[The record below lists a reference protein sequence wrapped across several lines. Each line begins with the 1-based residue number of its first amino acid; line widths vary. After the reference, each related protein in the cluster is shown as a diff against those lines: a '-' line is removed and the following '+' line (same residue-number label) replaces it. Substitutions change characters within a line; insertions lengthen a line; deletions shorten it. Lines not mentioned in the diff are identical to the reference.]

1 MDLTRLRVG
10 RSQTSMSEQR
20 WLIYGAYGYTGE
32 LTARFAAERG
42 MKPILA
48 GRNPAKTEAVAKRYG
63 FEARSFGL
71 NDPTALQRNLAGID
85 VVLHCAGPFE
95 VTSKP
100 MIDACLAVRA
110 HYLDITGE
118 IQVFEAARARD
129 AEARSAGVCVMP
141 GTGFDVV
148 PSDCLALH
156 LKQRMPDATFL
167 RLAFMGLTKTSHG
180 TATTMVRNLGK
191 SGLIR
196 RGGEIV
202 DSPLGSLTRVIDFGE
217 PGEQP
222 CMAIPWGDVSTAY
235 FSTEIPNIEVYTRV
249 PRAAALGA
257 RVAGL
262 MPSVLGSSFVK
273 SRLQRRIDQGPAGP
287 TDEQRAR
294 GASFLWGEV
303 ESAGGERLVSRL
315 KTPEG
320 YTLTADASLHIVEA
334 ALAGRLPEGYQTPAR
349 ALGADFV
356 LDLGDVRREDLL

>member
-1 MDLTRLRVG
+1 
-10 RSQTSMSEQR
+10 MSEPR
-20 WLIYGAYGYTGE
+20 FLIYGAYGYTGE

-42 MKPILA
+42 MRPILA
-48 GRNPAKTEAVAKRYG
+48 GRNPAKTEAVARRFG
-63 FEARSFGL
+63 LEARSFGL
-71 NDPTALQRNLAGID
+71 NDPEALQQGLRGVA

-100 MIDACLAVRA
+100 MLDACLAVKA

-129 AEARSAGVCVMP
+129 AEAKSAGICVMP

-191 SGLIR
+191 SGLVR

-202 DSPLGSLTRVIDFGE
+202 DSPLGSLTRVVDFGE
-217 PGEQP
+217 PGERH
-222 CMAIPWGDVSTAY
+222 CMAIPWGDVSTAF
-235 FSTEIPNIEVYTRV
+235 FSTGIPNIEVYTRV
-249 PRAAALGA
+249 PKVAALAA
-257 RVAGL
+257 RLADALPAL
-262 MPSVLGSSFVK
+262 MGSSFVK
-273 SRLQRRIDQGPAGP
+273 DRLQRRVDQGPAGP
-287 TDEQRAR
+287 TDAERAR

-303 ESAGGERLVSRL
+303 ENAAGERLASRL

-320 YTLTADASLHIVEA
+320 YSLTADASLHVVDN
-334 ALAGRLPEGYQTPAR
+334 ALAGKLPSGFQTPSS

-356 LDLGDVRREDLL
+356 LGLRDVRREDLL

>member
-1 MDLTRLRVG
+1 
-10 RSQTSMSEQR
+10 MSELR
-20 WLIYGAYGYTGE
+20 CLIYGAYGYTGE

-42 MKPILA
+42 MRPILA
-48 GRNPAKTEAVAKRYG
+48 GRNPAKTEAVAKRFG

-71 NDPTALQRNLAGID
+71 NDPTALQKNLEGIH

-100 MIDACLAVRA
+100 MLDACLAVKA

-118 IQVFEAARARD
+118 IQVFEAAQGRD
-129 AEARSAGVCVMP
+129 AEAKAAGVCVMP

-156 LKQRMPDATFL
+156 LKQRLPDATFL

-191 SGLIR
+191 SGLVR

-202 DSPLGSLTRVIDFGE
+202 DSPLGSLTRVVDFGE
-217 PGEQP
+217 VGEQH

-235 FSTEIPNIEVYTRV
+235 FSTGIPNIEVYTRV
-249 PRAAALGA
+249 PKAAAFGA
-257 RVAGL
+257 RLADM
-262 MPSVLGSSFVK
+262 MPGVMGSSFVK
-273 SRLQRRIDQGPAGP
+273 GKLQRRIDQGPAGP

-303 ESAGGERLVSRL
+303 ENAGGKRVVSRL

-320 YTLTADASLHIVEA
+320 YSLTADASLRVVEA
-334 ALAGRLPEGYQTPAR
+334 AFAGKLPSGFQTPAS
-349 ALGADFV
+349 ALGADFI
-356 LDLGDVRREDLL
+356 LECDHTRREDLL

>member
-1 MDLTRLRVG
+1 MRRIPLEYSRINLTRPRVG
-10 RSQTSMSEQR
+10 WTSIGMSELR
-20 WLIYGAYGYTGE
+20 CLIYGAYGYTGE

-42 MKPILA
+42 MRPILA
-48 GRNPAKTEAVAKRYG
+48 GRNPAKTEAVAKRFG

-71 NDPTALQRNLAGID
+71 NDPTALQKNLEGIH

-100 MIDACLAVRA
+100 MLDACLAVKA

-118 IQVFEAARARD
+118 IQVFEAAQGRD
-129 AEARSAGVCVMP
+129 AEAKAAGVCVMP

-156 LKQRMPDATFL
+156 LKQRLPDATFL

-191 SGLIR
+191 SGLVR

-202 DSPLGSLTRVIDFGE
+202 DSPLGSLTRVVDFGE
-217 PGEQP
+217 VGEQH

-235 FSTEIPNIEVYTRV
+235 FSTGIPNIEVYTRV
-249 PRAAALGA
+249 PKAAAFGA
-257 RVAGL
+257 RLADM
-262 MPSVLGSSFVK
+262 MPGVMGSSFVK
-273 SRLQRRIDQGPAGP
+273 GKLQRRIDQGPAGP

-303 ESAGGERLVSRL
+303 ENTGGKRV
-315 KTPEG
+315 
-320 YTLTADASLHIVEA
+320 
-334 ALAGRLPEGYQTPAR
+334 
-349 ALGADFV
+349 
-356 LDLGDVRREDLL
+356 

>member
-1 MDLTRLRVG
+1 
-10 RSQTSMSEQR
+10 MSEPR
-20 WLIYGAYGYTGE
+20 FLIYGAYGYTGE

-42 MKPILA
+42 MRPILG
-48 GRNPAKTEAVAKRYG
+48 GRNPAKTEAVAKRFG

-71 NDPTALQRNLAGID
+71 NDPQSLQQSLRGVD

-100 MIDACLAVRA
+100 MVDACLAVKA

-118 IQVFEAARARD
+118 IQVFEEALRRD
-129 AEARSAGVCVMP
+129 TEAREAGVCVMP

-156 LKQRMPDATFL
+156 LKQRLPEATFL

-202 DSPLGSLTRVIDFGE
+202 ESPLGSLTRSVDFGE
-217 PGEQP
+217 PGEQH

-235 FSTEIPNIEVYTRV
+235 FSTQIPNIEVYTRV
-249 PRAAALGA
+249 PKAAALGA
-257 RVAGL
+257 RLVDRI
-262 MPSVLGSSFVK
+262 PSVMGSKFVK
-273 SRLQRRIDQGPAGP
+273 SRLQRRVDQGPAGP
-287 TDEQRAR
+287 TDAERAR

-303 ESAGGERLVSRL
+303 EDAAGRRVQSRL

-320 YTLTADASLHIVEA
+320 YSLTADASLHIVEA
-334 ALAGRLPEGYQTPAR
+334 ALAGKLPSGFQTPAS

-356 LDLGDVRREDLL
+356 LGLRDVRRDDLL

>member
-1 MDLTRLRVG
+1 
-10 RSQTSMSEQR
+10 MSEPR
-20 WLIYGAYGYTGE
+20 CLIYGAYGYTGE

-42 MKPILA
+42 MHPILA
-48 GRNPAKTEAVAKRYG
+48 GRNPAKTEAVAKRFG

-71 NDPTALQRNLAGID
+71 NDPTALQKNLDGIS

-100 MIDACLAVRA
+100 MLDACLAVKA

-118 IQVFEAARARD
+118 IQVFEAAQARD
-129 AEARSAGVCVMP
+129 AEAQAAGICVMP

-156 LKQRMPDATFL
+156 LKQRLPDATFL

-191 SGLIR
+191 SGLVR

-217 PGEQP
+217 VGEQH

-235 FSTEIPNIEVYTRV
+235 FSTGIPNIEVYTRV
-249 PRAAALGA
+249 PKAAAVGA
-257 RVAGL
+257 RIADMMPAL
-262 MPSVLGSSFVK
+262 MGSSFVK
-273 SRLQRRIDQGPAGP
+273 GKLQRRIDQGPAGP

-303 ESAGGERLVSRL
+303 ENAGGKRVVSRL

-320 YTLTADASLHIVEA
+320 YSLTADASLKVVEA
-334 ALAGRLPEGYQTPAR
+334 AFAGKLPGGFQTPAT

-356 LDLGDVRREDLL
+356 LDLENVRREDLL